1 MAELFL
7 ITHGAVRAMA
17 LVAEGLEVRPAA
29 MRRNL
34 EAAGVGFDLG
44 EARRLMQAAL
54 DAAEHD

>member
-1 MAELFL
+1 
-7 ITHGAVRAMA
+7 MA